1 MSGRKAGPG
10 NLKGPGSGRPKGS
23 KNKLSMSVKLA
34 IEEAFEKAG
43 GVKYLVKVAEEN
55 PAVFCQLL
63 ARLIPPTIPEGMKA
77 GAGLVFLCPT
87 E

>member
-1 MSGRKAGPG
+1 MAKLENLKRTAGP
-10 NLKGPGSGRPKGS
+10 GRPKGA
-23 KNKLSMSVKLA
+23 KNKLSMSVKMA

-43 GVKYLVKVAEEN
+43 GVKYLVKLADEH

-63 ARLIPPTIPEGMKA
+63 GRLIPPTIPEGIKV
-77 GAGLVFLCPT
+77 GAGLFFVCPT

>member
-1 MSGRKAGPG
+1 MSNLATLKKGGKG
-10 NLKGPGSGRPKGS
+10 NGRPKGA

-43 GVKYLVKVAEEN
+43 GVKYLVKVAESN
-55 PAVFCQLL
+55 PQVFCALL
-63 ARLIPPTIPEGMKA
+63 ARLIPPTIPDGMKP